1 MKSLYYQLI
10 NMVQNMSWLIYITIW
25 LLLLILSFVS
35 FIGFWKNAD
44 TEKNVYKKP
53 LKVVSAII
61 FFLLLI
67 LWSSL
72 RK

>member
-1 MKSLYYQLI
+1 M
-10 NMVQNMSWLIYITIW
+10 NGLIYGTIW
-25 LLLLILSFVS
+25 ILILVMALMSFAN
-35 FIGFWKNAD
+35 FWKNAD

-53 LKVVSAII
+53 LKVVSGIV

-67 LWSSL
+67 FWSSL